1 MGRLLI
7 LRRAIIL
14 AVVPLL
20 AVSASPSSAQKSI
33 SEVFG
38 REATPEGKPRTLLE
52 ELMLYSYIEN
62 SYVENLG
69 HEGRHHANELR
80 FYDFDA
86 GYTFNAFELS
96 FKKDPSERRPWG
108 FGVVGT
114 AGRDSQK
121 NHALGIFRS
130 LDDNPPLYK
139 NTPYYDL
146 PEMYGSVLLPVGS
159 GLTLKAGKWAT
170 LTGFEVYESPKNLNF
185 SKSFLYSLGTPYTHT
200 GLLGTYQFTPWF
212 GMTAGFSNG
221 WDNSDNNNG
230 FLRPTGQFVFTPIEK
245 LSVNLNWLAGKE
257 QNRDV
262 GAHTRWLIDWVVTY
276 TGIDKVTLGLNLD
289 IAGEHKEPTLVAAGT
304 RRDTDVNWGGW
315 ALYGAYDWTPKLRTA
330 LRAEYFADP
339 QGVRNN
345 NILTPG
351 THLALWEGTATVE
364 YKIWKGL
371 VGRLE
376 YRHDSANRKVF
387 SVSPTTFRPTSP
399 TQDTLTLAAYYA
411 FF

>member
-1 MGRLLI
+1 MGRRGILL
-7 LRRAIIL
+7 
-14 AVVPLL
+14 VVIALL
-20 AVSASPSSAQKSI
+20 GLSATPVSAQKS
-33 SEVFG
+33 VADALG
-38 REATPEGKPRTLLE
+38 REATPEGKPKTLLE
-52 ELMLYSYIEN
+52 ELFLDSFIEN
-62 SYVENLG
+62 SSVENLG

-80 FYDFDA
+80 FYDADA

-96 FKKDPSERRPWG
+96 FKKDPSETRPWG

-114 AGRDSQK
+114 VGRDSQK
-121 NHALGIFRS
+121 NHSLGIFRS

-146 PEMYGSVLLPVGS
+146 PEMYVSGLLPLGS
-159 GLTLKAGKWAT
+159 GLTLKAGRWAT
-170 LTGFEVYESPKNLNF
+170 LVGYEGYESPKNLNF
-185 SKSFLYSLGTPYTHT
+185 SRSFLYALGTPYTHT
-200 GLLGTYQFTPWF
+200 GLLGTYRFTSWF
-212 GMTAGFSNG
+212 EMTAGFTNG
-221 WDNSDNNNG
+221 WDGSDNNNG
-230 FLRPTGQFVFTPIEK
+230 FPRPTGQFAFTPIDK

-262 GAHTRWLIDWVVTY
+262 GAHTRWITDWVVTY
-276 TGIDKVTLGLNLD
+276 TGVDKVTLVLNLD
-289 IAGEHKEPTLVAAGT
+289 VAGGHKEPTLVAART

-339 QGVRNN
+339 EGVRNGVL
-345 NILTPG
+345 IPG

-364 YKIWKGL
+364 YKMWKGL

-387 SVSPTTFRPTSP
+387 SVSPTTFMPTSW
-399 TQDTLTLAAYYA
+399 TQDTLTLAASYS